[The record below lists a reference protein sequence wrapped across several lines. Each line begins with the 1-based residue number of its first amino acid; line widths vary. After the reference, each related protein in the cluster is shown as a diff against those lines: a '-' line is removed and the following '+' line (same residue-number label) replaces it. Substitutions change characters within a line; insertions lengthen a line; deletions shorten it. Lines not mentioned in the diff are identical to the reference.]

1 MFAFFHNAAVDKMM
15 AWRTSV
21 HELSVVHSIVT
32 AAEEALAGHPVQR
45 VIEVRLRVGE
55 LSGVVEEA
63 LQFSFEIATQGTILS
78 GARLVVDLLPVV
90 IHCHNCHKDVEL
102 AGVQSFRCPHCG
114 ELSADLRQGRELAIE
129 SLEIEEVTP
138 D

>member
-1 MFAFFHNAAVDKMM
+1 
-15 AWRTSV
+15 V

-45 VIEVRLRVGE
+45 VIQVRLRVGE

-63 LQFSFEIATQGTILS
+63 LQFSFEIATQGTILD
-78 GARLVVDLLPVV
+78 GAQLVVDHLPAM
-90 IHCHNCHKDVEL
+90 IHCRTCEKDVEL
-102 AGVQSFRCPHCG
+102 AGVQSFRCPLCG

-129 SLEIEEVTP
+129 SLEIEEGTP
-138 D
+138 E